1 MKLGQRVVLKCDSE
15 MKGTITRL
23 FVRDGFQVT
32 YDGKRDER
40 GKRIRG
46 GRYEY
51 SVNYLDYF
59 TVITN

>member
-1 MKLGQRVVLKCDSE
+1 MNIGDRVVLKCDSDV
-15 MKGTITRL
+15 KGTITRL
-23 FVRDGFQVT
+23 LIHGGFQVT

-59 TVITN
+59 TFL